1 MPAATA
7 SAARSMART
16 TWPAVLAAVWLA
28 CLPIGRAHGA
38 AGDRGFRA
46 RADGICA
53 SAARELKP
61 LDRRLVEIFD
71 PLKAGEPSARAD
83 YATLLESTIA
93 IHRRADRRLSRIHPA
108 RARAKRFRAMIAAD
122 RLLFGP
128 RAERVATLYRQ
139 PSSAEN
145 AAEIERLEKLAKE
158 RARHFQRL
166 VAHLGLSDCRNLD

>member
-1 MPAATA
+1 
-7 SAARSMART
+7 
-16 TWPAVLAAVWLA
+16 
-28 CLPIGRAHGA
+28 
-38 AGDRGFRA
+38 
-46 RADGICA
+46 
-53 SAARELKP
+53 
-61 LDRRLVEIFD
+61 
-71 PLKAGEPSARAD
+71 
-83 YATLLESTIA
+83 
-93 IHRRADRRLSRIHPA
+93 
-108 RARAKRFRAMIAAD
+108 MIAAD